1 MSVPVQPLSYALTAI
16 VAYLIG
22 SPPTGYLAGRMRGM
36 DIRKHGSGNIGA
48 TNVFRILGRTAGIT
62 VLILDA
68 LKGTLAVLA
77 TPALVAALL
86 GPDIPSGFLPVIA
99 ALAVILGHNYTCWL
113 GFQGGKGIATSAGV
127 LAALVPTAGA
137 IVIGLWIIVFLI
149 SRYVSLASITAA
161 TALPLATWFT
171 THDPTRAGLTCIVGG
186 LAVWKHRPNIRR
198 LLNGTENRFV
208 RKPSPPKQTPSS

>member
-1 MSVPVQPLSYALTAI
+1 MPLQPLSFALTAI

-22 SPPTGYLAGRMRGM
+22 SPPTGYLAGRLRGM

-48 TNVFRILGRTAGIT
+48 TNVFRILGRTAGII
-62 VLILDA
+62 VLLLDA

-77 TPALVAALL
+77 TPYLVVGLL
-86 GPDIPSGFLPVIA
+86 GSELSSGFLPVIA

-127 LAALVPTAGA
+127 LAALVPAAGA
-137 IVIGLWIIVFLI
+137 IVIGLWIMVFLL

-161 TALPLATWFT
+161 TALPLATWLT
-171 THDPTRAGLTCIVGG
+171 THDPTRSGLTLVVGG

-208 RKPSPPKQTPSS
+208 RKRSSPKEPPLQ